1 MLFTVCIIQYDMD
14 NKGALQLQLLNVKK
28 RIKLLMNFRNYGDVL
43 GKSKEDDRKDL
54 ADLVQKQK
62 ELVGKIKKKVEDRD
76 K

>member
-1 MLFTVCIIQYDMD
+1 MD

-43 GKSKEDDRKDL
+43 GKSKEDDKKDL
-54 ADLVQKQK
+54 AVLVAKQK
-62 ELVGKIKKKVEDRD
+62 ELVSKIKKKVEDRD

>member
-1 MLFTVCIIQYDMD
+1 MD

-62 ELVGKIKKKVEDRD
+62 ELVNKIKQKVEDRD